1 MPSLSPT
8 PAGSSTPELD
18 LWKKRWLN
26 YTGKLI
32 QLTDQNVG
40 GWFFPQEAQILL
52 QLSACLP
59 KGSRVVEIGSFMG
72 KSTRYLTAGTLY
84 SESKLTC
91 IDPFESSGEGEPEEM
106 QKFYRLIAPMGTMS
120 LFTFNLRQIFPNED
134 LDHIEVVIKPSLK
147 VAKGWEDSKLID
159 LLFIDGNHKEAY
171 DDFRAWLPHVSPWGL
186 VALHDTHCG
195 GIYGANGPDNTVFYA
210 CQQHG
215 CHTFA
220 GADTLTIL
228 ARGKQEPGNEALEFW
243 RTRLEA
249 LSGEQIPRPDTGGPK
264 PGTPE
269 AVPPPDGQPGSGA
282 PAPTQRRVQD

>member
-8 PAGSSTPELD
+8 PAGSSTEID
-18 LWKKRWLN
+18 TWKKRWLT

-40 GWFFPQEAQILL
+40 GWFFPQEAGILL

-72 KSTRYLTAGTLY
+72 KSTRYLAAGTLF
-84 SESKLTC
+84 SGSSLTC

-106 QKFYRLIAPMGTMS
+106 QKFYRQIAPAGTMS

-134 LDHIEVVIKPSLK
+134 LDHVEMIVKPSLK
-147 VAKGWEDSKLID
+147 AAKGWGDFKPID

-171 DDFRAWLPHVSPWGL
+171 DDFRAWLPHMAPWGL

-195 GIYGANGPDNTVFYA
+195 GIYGTNGPDNTVFYA

-215 CHTFA
+215 CHVFA

-228 ARGKQEPGNEALEFW
+228 TRGKQEPGNEAHEFW

-249 LSGEQIPRPDTGGPK
+249 FTGERIPRPDTPA
-264 PGTPE
+264 GT
-269 AVPPPDGQPGSGA
+269 VPPPDGQPGSGD
-282 PAPTQRRVQD
+282 PTPPERGPQG